1 MGSTSAYIIITII
14 TFFFNDMNEEFCL
27 IFQEGKPE
35 SLKCP
40 LDSLQEGAGR
50 EAHQS
55 FLNNVVEFRKLGAL
69 SVEWKLEEETSVEEL
84 CSKRA
89 VWHISC
95 CLKFTNSK
103 LERVQNKLKRKR
115 TLAKKS

>member
-14 TFFFNDMNEEFCL
+14 TFFFNDMNGEFCL
-27 IFQEGKPE
+27 IFQEDKPE

-50 EAHQS
+50 EAYQS